1 MVGLINWG
9 GRELLSP
16 INKLMKP
23 TSGSRNNVLCS
34 WEQETHDASKETT
47 AGSTVRVFLTCT
59 MREYSKASELS
70 VFMFFLINVCVKACF

>member
-1 MVGLINWG
+1 
-9 GRELLSP
+9 
-16 INKLMKP
+16 MKP

-47 AGSTVRVFLTCT
+47 AGSTGRVFLTCT

-70 VFMFFLINVCVKACF
+70 VFMFFFNKCVCESMFLMLVFAIFCDCRFL